1 MTEIATPNPNSCCAE
16 YTRLSRRGL
25 LGGSVALAGL
35 STVVGSAVVSAS
47 PAQAASAGSVLVV
60 VSMRGASDGL
70 SLVVPH
76 ADPIYYEARP
86 RIAIPSDRLLAKDAM
101 FGLHPQMAPLLPMWN
116 AGRVGVVHAA
126 GLPAPNRSHFA
137 AMEEIE
143 DANPGSVVRQG
154 WLNRLLGE
162 RPGTSSL
169 QGFSLGS
176 SLSTAMYG
184 PEQVMSAS
192 DVDDVEFPGQDRF
205 DTNDGRRRSLH
216 TLWDNN
222 TSPLGRSMA
231 ATFDAVE
238 NFTPA
243 REQPSRAA
251 DYPRSDLGNA
261 LSEAA
266 RIVRGNV
273 GVEVITVDQG
283 DWDMHSGLG
292 TTEWGA
298 MKVNAADFAGS
309 IAAFFNDL
317 GDQASKVT
325 LVAFSEF
332 GRRVRENSNF
342 GLDHGHGNA
351 MFLAGAGVR
360 GGYHGN
366 WPGLTNELDSDLL
379 VTTDYRSVLAEVV
392 SRRFNASTAA
402 VFPGFTPESVGA
414 MAAS

>member
-1 MTEIATPNPNSCCAE
+1 MTEPRTQKPDACCAE
-16 YTRLSRRGL
+16 YTRMSRRGL
-25 LGGSVALAGL
+25 LGGTAALAGL
-35 STVVGSAVVSAS
+35 STTIGSAVVTAS
-47 PAQAASAGSVLVV
+47 PAQAAAAGSILVV
-60 VSMRGASDGL
+60 LSMRGASDGL

-76 ADPIYYEARP
+76 ADPVYYAARP
-86 RIAIPSDRLLAKDAM
+86 RIAIPSDRLLAKDGM
-101 FGLHPQMAPLLPMWN
+101 FGLHPQLAPLLPMWD

-143 DANPGSVVRQG
+143 DANPGSTVRQG

-162 RPGTSSL
+162 RPGNSSL
-169 QGFSLGS
+169 QGFSLGP

-184 PEQVMSAS
+184 PEPVMSAS

-216 TLWDNN
+216 TMWDDD
-222 TSPLGRSMA
+222 TSPLGHSMA
-231 ATFDAVE
+231 ATFDAVKD
-238 NFTPA
+238 FTPV
-243 REQPSRAA
+243 REQASREAN
-251 DYPRSDLGNA
+251 YPRTDLGGA

-292 TTEWGA
+292 TPEWGA

-309 IAAFFNDL
+309 IAAFFDDL

-332 GRRVRENSNF
+332 GRRVVENSNH

-360 GGYHGN
+360 GGYHGT
-366 WPGLTNELDSDLL
+366 WPGLTNDSDSDLV

-402 VFPGFTPESVGA
+402 VFPGFTPAPLGV